1 MTNAKTKVE
10 PVGFDKIMYVCVS
23 CREHSPETCGHDR
36 QDLAVMPS
44 GRWLCDSCLQE
55 DREFDE
61 DCEYAC
67 PPPLYA
73 APQPAASDVPH
84 DVVRERPLINQLT
97 GALRFILAFYEPG
110 QRHLDTEAWKAAEA
124 GGRAA
129 LARGEAALATPAPST
144 STEEALRALIDETGS
159 KDAENMADMARI
171 GHACMEEIERLDR
184 AYSNC
189 PSEVIVDLAN
199 ALDEA
204 ERGRDDAIATVL
216 AADDTRQAATELGA
230 ENARLRAAAQAV
242 LDAETVNVHVGYDNA
257 AGGGNFVYADA
268 IRTDDEAFTKLRTA
282 LSR

>member
-1 MTNAKTKVE
+1 MAEAKTKME
-10 PVGFDKIMYVCVS
+10 PVAWQWRTRDWGGKADGTARWSSWQFG
-23 CREHSPETCGHDR
+23 R
-36 QDLAVMPS
+36 LPS
-44 GRWLCDSCLQE
+44 TGRPMHE
-55 DREFDE
+55 DREE
-61 DCEYAC
+61 R
-67 PPPLYA
+67 PLYA
-73 APQPAASDVPH
+73 APQPADVAEYVHTAPDH
-84 DVVRERPLINQLT
+84 CDRIVWRGIYHQL
-97 GALRFILAFYEPG
+97 P
-110 QRHLDTEAWKAAEA
+110 
-124 GGRAA
+124 
-129 LARGEAALATPAPST
+129 LATPAPST
-144 STEEALRALIDETGS
+144 TTEEALRALIDETGS